1 MPLFLMKGV
10 KIMHFTGT
18 KYLHEI
24 ESLMQGV
31 PGFSVKGHGGII
43 LKKEMEDCIRGQ
55 PPYALTYLYIK
66 QNYVIIKARG

>member
-1 MPLFLMKGV
+1 MKMGILLYFLNLEIKKKTKSIIHKRYGKKSMPLFLMKGV

-31 PGFSVKGHGGII
+31 P
-43 LKKEMEDCIRGQ
+43 KKENH
-55 PPYALTYLYIK
+55 T
-66 QNYVIIKARG
+66 